1 MASKLSK
8 LIDRH
13 LNYYKR
19 AEKKDFDKA
28 RRFYRGNFFTGTD
41 SDIQG
46 LSGSSYLC
54 SKNMIYAIADTAVSA
69 LLGPNPSVGA
79 VARTPVSQDA
89 APAVTG
95 LIEYVFE
102 TNKFRRKAAT
112 SLIDA
117 VLCKR
122 GIFKT
127 GWDAKKDIPIIRA
140 INPSSVFFDLT
151 VRDAD
156 DIRYWIEA
164 TVISY
169 DEFKARVKSGQYKS
183 ELVKE
188 VTPDRYPKW
197 LLDENQKSTTDTVRD
212 AFQWVTIYEYYAR
225 ERGIMQHYVKQ
236 ADAVVFEDKIDYIPY
251 SMYTLNQ
258 SGIDC
263 LGLSEVQLV
272 LKQQETINDLLTHM
286 KQITYLQIPRVMYDS
301 GRVSEED
308 LNKAVEASAGSFIG
322 INPSNSEAL
331 RSLAT
336 LFYEMP
342 IPDSPAGV
350 KEFIARQE
358 DDAAFISALA
368 EAARGQVAGARTATE
383 MAIIDA
389 QLRTRLATRE
399 GHLNDALED
408 VAKKVFYLCKKYM
421 RDARLIRI
429 SGGNKWEQLSHKDL
443 IDIDVDF
450 EMIGYNPIRR
460 NPGMMAETLIQM
472 LPFLSQNQN
481 VDIRRLTEEI
491 LSNLGLP
498 SRILIPEADLIAQQE
513 AAAAQQQAMIMA
525 EQQAKLG
532 GAAAGRPA
540 IEAQQLAQLQQMM
553 AQLPPEEAEA
563 MATALAEKGLGG
575 AGPEPEAEDALP
587 EGGGA
592 PIRGEA

>member
-1 MASKLSK
+1 MPSKLSK

-19 AEKKDFDKA
+19 SEKKDFDKA
-28 RRFYRGNFFTGTD
+28 RRFYRGNFFTSSD
-41 SDIQG
+41 SDI
-46 LSGSSYLC
+46 SGMSSHSYLC
-54 SKNMIYAIADTAVSA
+54 SKNIIYAIADTAVSA

-79 VARTPVSQDA
+79 IARTPRSQDA
-89 APAVTG
+89 APSVTG
-95 LIEYVFE
+95 LVEYVFDA
-102 TNKFRRKAAT
+102 NKFRRKAAT
-112 SLIDA
+112 TLIDA

-127 GWDAKKDIPIIRA
+127 GWDAKKDIPIVRA
-140 INPSSVFFDLT
+140 INPSSIFFDLT

-169 DEFKARVKSGQYKS
+169 DEFKARVKSGQYKA

-197 LLDENQKSTTDTVRD
+197 LMDENQKSTTDTVRD
-212 AFQWVTIYEYYAR
+212 AFQWVTIYEYYDR
-225 ERGIMQHYVKQ
+225 ERGLMQHYIKQ

-251 SMYTLNQ
+251 SMFSLNQ

-301 GRVSEED
+301 GRVTEED
-308 LNKAVEASAGSFIG
+308 LNKAVDSSAGSFVG

-342 IPDSPAGV
+342 IPDSPTGV

-399 GHLNDALED
+399 GHLNDAIED
-408 VAKKVFYLCKKYM
+408 VARKVFYLCKKYM
-421 RDARLIRI
+421 KTNRLIRV
-429 SGGNKWEQLSHKDL
+429 SGSTKWAELSHKDL
-443 IDIDVDF
+443 VDMEVDF
-450 EMIGYNPIRR
+450 EMVSYNPISR

-472 LPFLSQNQN
+472 LPFFSQNEN
-481 VDIRRLTEEI
+481 VNIRRLTEEI
-491 LSNLGLP
+491 LTNLGLP
-498 SRILIPEADLIAQQE
+498 SRILIPEEDIIAAQE
-513 AAAAQQQAMIMA
+513 QAAAQQQAMIQA
-525 EQQAKLG
+525 EQTAKLG

-540 IEAQQLAQLQQMM
+540 MEAQQAAQVQQLM
-553 AQLPPEEAEA
+553 QTLPPEDAL
-563 MATALAEKGLGG
+563 ALAEELGAPVPSG
-575 AGPEPEAEDALP
+575 EVATEDVLP
-587 EGGGA
+587 GGGGA

>member
-1 MASKLSK
+1 
-8 LIDRH
+8 
-13 LNYYKR
+13 
-19 AEKKDFDKA
+19 
-28 RRFYRGNFFTGTD
+28 
-41 SDIQG
+41 
-46 LSGSSYLC
+46 
-54 SKNMIYAIADTAVSA
+54 
-69 LLGPNPSVGA
+69 
-79 VARTPVSQDA
+79 
-89 APAVTG
+89 
-95 LIEYVFE
+95 
-102 TNKFRRKAAT
+102 
-112 SLIDA
+112 
-117 VLCKR
+117 
-122 GIFKT
+122 
-127 GWDAKKDIPIIRA
+127 
-140 INPSSVFFDLT
+140 
-151 VRDAD
+151 
-156 DIRYWIEA
+156 
-164 TVISY
+164 
-169 DEFKARVKSGQYKS
+169 
-183 ELVKE
+183 
-188 VTPDRYPKW
+188 
-197 LLDENQKSTTDTVRD
+197 
-212 AFQWVTIYEYYAR
+212 
-225 ERGIMQHYVKQ
+225 MQHYVKQ

-421 RDARLIRI
+421 RETRLIRI
-429 SGGNKWEQLSHKDL
+429 AGGNKWEQLSHKDL
-443 IDIDVDF
+443 VDIDVDF

-498 SRILIPEADLIAQQE
+498 NRILIPEADLIAQQE

-540 IEAQQLAQLQQMM
+540 IEAQQMAQLQQLM

-563 MATALAEKGLGG
+563 MANALAEQGLGG
-575 AGPEPEAEDALP
+575 AAPEPETEEALP
-587 EGGGA
+587 GGGGS

>member
-1 MASKLSK
+1 MSSKLSK

-13 LNYYKR
+13 LSFYKR

-28 RRFYRGNFFTGTD
+28 RRFYRGNFFSGID

-46 LSGSSYLC
+46 LSDSSYLC
-54 SKNMIYAIADTAVSA
+54 SKNIIYAIADTAVSA

-79 VARTPVSQDA
+79 VARTPVSQEV

-102 TNKFRRKAAT
+102 ANRFRRKAAT

-140 INPSSVFFDLT
+140 INPSSLFFDLT

-169 DEFKARVKSGQYKS
+169 DEFQARVKSGQYKAD
-183 ELVKE
+183 LVKD

-197 LLDENQKSTTDTVRD
+197 LLDDNQKSTTDMVRD
-212 AFQWVTIYEYYAR
+212 AFKWVTVYEYYDR
-225 ERGIMQHYVKQ
+225 ERGLMQHYIKQ

-251 SMYTLNQ
+251 SMFTLNQ

-286 KQITYLQIPRVMYDS
+286 KQITYLQIPRVIYDS

-308 LNKAVEASAGSFIG
+308 LNKAVEASAGSFVG

-342 IPDSPAGV
+342 VPDSPAGV

-358 DDAAFISALA
+358 EDAAFISALA

-421 RDARLIRI
+421 RETRLIRI
-429 SGGNKWEQLSHKDL
+429 SGGNKWEQLGHKDL
-443 IDIDVDF
+443 VDVDVDF

-481 VDIRRLTEEI
+481 VDVRRLTEEI
-491 LSNLGLP
+491 LTNLGLP
-498 SRILIPEADLIAQQE
+498 SRILIPESQLIEEQQ
-513 AAAAQQQAMIMA
+513 ALAAQEQAMMMA

-532 GAAAGRPA
+532 GAAAGKPA
-540 IEAQQLAQLQQMM
+540 IEAQQMAQLQQMM
-553 AQLPPEEAEA
+553 AQMPPDEAEA
-563 MATALAEKGLGG
+563 MAMAIAEAQAGG
-575 AGPEPEAEDALP
+575 APEAPEEALP
-587 EGGGA
+587 GGGGA
-592 PIRGEA
+592 PIRGQA

>member
-1 MASKLSK
+1 MSSKLSK

-28 RRFYRGNFFTGTD
+28 RRFYRGNFFTGSD
-41 SDIQG
+41 SDMGG

-54 SKNMIYAIADTAVSA
+54 SKNIIYAIADTAVSA

-79 VARTPVSQDA
+79 VARTPVSQDV

-127 GWDAKKDIPIIRA
+127 GWDAKKDIPVIRA

-183 ELVKE
+183 DLVKE

-212 AFQWVTIYEYYAR
+212 AFQWVTIYEYYDR
-225 ERGIMQHYVKQ
+225 ERGLMQHYIKQ

-322 INPSNSEAL
+322 INPSNSDAL
-331 RSLAT
+331 QSLAT

-421 RDARLIRI
+421 RETRLIRI
-429 SGGNKWEQLSHKDL
+429 SGGTKWEQLSHKDL
-443 IDIDVDF
+443 VDIDVDF
-450 EMIGYNPIRR
+450 KMIGYNPIRR

-481 VDIRRLTEEI
+481 VDVRRLTEEI
-491 LSNLGLP
+491 LGNLGLP
-498 SRILIPEADLIAQQE
+498 NRILIPEADLIAQQE
-513 AAAAQQQAMIMA
+513 AAAAQQQAMMQA
-525 EQQAKLG
+525 EQQANLG
-532 GAAAGRPA
+532 GAAAGKPA

-575 AGPEPEAEDALP
+575 TVEEPETEDVLP
-587 EGGGA
+587 GGGGA

>member
-19 AEKKDFDKA
+19 SEKKDFDKA
-28 RRFYRGNFFTGTD
+28 RRFYRGNFFTSTD
-41 SDIQG
+41 SDVMG
-46 LSGSSYLC
+46 MSSHSYLC
-54 SKNMIYAIADTAVSA
+54 SKNIIYAIADTAVSA

-79 VARTPVSQDA
+79 VARTPRSQDA

-95 LIEYVFE
+95 LVDYVFDS
-102 TNKFRRKAAT
+102 NKFRRKAAT
-112 SLIDA
+112 TLIDA

-127 GWDAKKDIPIIRA
+127 GWDAKRDIPIIRA
-140 INPSSVFFDLT
+140 INPSSIFFDLT
-151 VRDAD
+151 VRDSD

-169 DEFKARVKSGQYKS
+169 DEFKARVKSGKYKAD
-183 ELVKE
+183 LVKE

-197 LLDENQKSTTDTVRD
+197 LLDENQKSSTDTVRD
-212 AFQWVTIYEYYAR
+212 AFQWVTIYEYYDR
-225 ERGIMQHYVKQ
+225 ERGIMQHYIKQ

-251 SMYTLNQ
+251 SMFSLNQ

-286 KQITYLQIPRVMYDS
+286 KQITYLQVPRVMYDS
-301 GRVSEED
+301 GRVTEED
-308 LNKAVEASAGSFIG
+308 LNKAVDSSAGSFVG

-342 IPDSPAGV
+342 IPDSPSGV
-350 KEFIARQE
+350 KDFIARQE
-358 DDAAFISALA
+358 EDAAFISALA

-399 GHLNDALED
+399 GHLNDAIED

-421 RDARLIRI
+421 QTNRMIRV
-429 SGGNKWEQLSHKDL
+429 SGSTKWAELSHKDL
-443 IDIDVDF
+443 VDIDVDF
-450 EMIGYNPIRR
+450 EIVSYNPIRR

-472 LPFLSQNQN
+472 LPFLSQNEN
-481 VDIRRLTEEI
+481 VNVRRLTEEI
-491 LSNLGLP
+491 LTNLGLP
-498 SRILIPEADLIAQQE
+498 SRILIPEEDIIAAQE
-513 AAAAQQQAMIMA
+513 ELAAQQQMMMQA

-532 GAAAGRPA
+532 GAAAGKPA
-540 IEAQQLAQLQQMM
+540 IDANQKIQEELMQMDPEQAALALQQ
-553 AQLPPEEAEA
+553 AGIEIPGSEE
-563 MATALAEKGLGG
+563 L
-575 AGPEPEAEDALP
+575 AEDALP
-587 EGGGA
+587 GGGGA
-592 PIRGEA
+592 PIRGQA

>member
-1 MASKLSK
+1 
-8 LIDRH
+8 
-13 LNYYKR
+13 
-19 AEKKDFDKA
+19 
-28 RRFYRGNFFTGTD
+28 
-41 SDIQG
+41 
-46 LSGSSYLC
+46 
-54 SKNMIYAIADTAVSA
+54 
-69 LLGPNPSVGA
+69 
-79 VARTPVSQDA
+79 
-89 APAVTG
+89 
-95 LIEYVFE
+95 
-102 TNKFRRKAAT
+102 
-112 SLIDA
+112 
-117 VLCKR
+117 
-122 GIFKT
+122 
-127 GWDAKKDIPIIRA
+127 
-140 INPSSVFFDLT
+140 
-151 VRDAD
+151 
-156 DIRYWIEA
+156 
-164 TVISY
+164 
-169 DEFKARVKSGQYKS
+169 VKSGQYKA

-212 AFQWVTIYEYYAR
+212 AFQWVTIYEYYDR
-225 ERGIMQHYVKQ
+225 ERGIMQHYIKQ

-251 SMYTLNQ
+251 SMFSLNQ

-301 GRVSEED
+301 GRVTEED
-308 LNKAVEASAGSFIG
+308 LNKAVDSSAGSFVG

-342 IPDSPAGV
+342 VPDSPTGV

-358 DDAAFISALA
+358 EDAAFISALA

-399 GHLNDALED
+399 GHLNDAIED

-421 RDARLIRI
+421 KTNRLIRV
-429 SGGNKWEQLSHKDL
+429 SGSTKWSELSHKDL
-443 IDIDVDF
+443 VDVDVDF
-450 EMIGYNPIRR
+450 EMVSYNPIRR

-472 LPFLSQNQN
+472 LPFLSQNEN
-481 VDIRRLTEEI
+481 VNVRRLTEEI
-491 LSNLGLP
+491 LTNLGLP
-498 SRILIPEADLIAQQE
+498 SRILIPEEDIL
-513 AAAAQQQAMIMA
+513 AAKEQAAQQQQAMMQA

-540 IEAQQLAQLQQMM
+540 IEADQAQQVQQLMQT
-553 AQLPPEEAEA
+553 LPPEDAA
-563 MATALAEKGLGG
+563 RLAEQLGTPIEG
-575 AGPEPEAEDALP
+575 AEELMEDALP
-587 EGGGA
+587 GGGGA

>member
-1 MASKLSK
+1 MSSKLSK

-19 AEKKDFDKA
+19 SEKKNFDKA
-28 RRFYRGNFFTGTD
+28 RRFYRGSFFTSSD
-41 SDIQG
+41 SDLTNAQTQ
-46 LSGSSYLC
+46 SYLC

-79 VARTPVSQDA
+79 VARNPNSQDA
-89 APAVTG
+89 ATSVTG

-102 TNKFRRKAAT
+102 TNRFRRKAAT
-112 SLIDA
+112 ALIDS

-127 GWDAKKDIPIIRA
+127 GWDAKKDIPVIRSV
-140 INPSSVFFDLT
+140 NPSSVFFDLT
-151 VRDAD
+151 VRDTD

-164 TVISY
+164 TVISF
-169 DEFKARVKSGQYKS
+169 DEFKQRVKSGQYKAD
-183 ELVKE
+183 LVKD

-197 LLDENQKSTTDTVRD
+197 LLDPNQQGATDTVRD
-212 AFQWVTIYEYYAR
+212 AFQWVTIYEYYDR
-225 ERGIMQHYVKQ
+225 ERGIMQHYIKQ

-251 SMYTLNQ
+251 SMFSLNQ

-272 LKQQETINDLLTHM
+272 LNQQDTINDLLTHM
-286 KQITYLQIPRVMYDS
+286 KQITYLMIPRIMYDS
-301 GRVSEED
+301 GRITEED

-331 RSLAT
+331 RTLAT

-342 IPDSPAGV
+342 MPDNPEGV
-350 KEFIARQE
+350 KEFVARQE

-368 EAARGQVAGARTATE
+368 EAARGQVVGARTATE

-408 VAKKVFYLCKKYM
+408 VAKKAFYLCKKYM
-421 RDARLIRI
+421 RETRMVRI
-429 SGGNKWEQLSHKDL
+429 AGNRKWAELNHGDL
-443 IDIDVDF
+443 VDVEVDF
-450 EMIGYNPIRR
+450 KMVSYNPIRR

-472 LPFLSQNQN
+472 LPYLAENPN
-481 VDIRRLTEEI
+481 VDLRRLTEEI
-491 LSNLGLP
+491 LTNLGLP
-498 SRILIPEADLIAQQE
+498 GRIMIPEEELIAQQQ
-513 AAAAQQQAMIMA
+513 AAAQQAQAA
-525 EQQAKLG
+525 EAQRSLG

-540 IEAQQLAQLQQMM
+540 MEAQQMAQIQEVM
-553 AQLPPEEAEA
+553 AQLPPEEAA
-563 MATALAEKGLGG
+563 ALADQVAGG
-575 AGPEPEAEDALP
+575 AGGAAPEEAMPA
-587 EGGGA
+587 GGGA
-592 PIRGEA
+592 PIRSGEA

>member
-13 LNYYKR
+13 LDYYKR

-28 RRFYRGNFFTGTD
+28 RRFYRGNFYSSSD

-46 LSGSSYLC
+46 LSDSSYLC
-54 SKNMIYAIADTAVSA
+54 SKNLIYAIADTAVSA

-79 VARTPVSQDA
+79 VARTPVSENA

-102 TNKFRRKAAT
+102 SNRFRRKAAT
-112 SLIDA
+112 TLIDA

-140 INPSSVFFDLT
+140 INPSSIFFDLT
-151 VRDAD
+151 VRDPD

-164 TVISY
+164 TVISFY
-169 DEFKARVKSGQYKS
+169 EFKARVKSGQYKS
-183 ELVKE
+183 ELAKE
-188 VTPDRYPKW
+188 VKPDRYPKW
-197 LLDENQKSTTDTVRD
+197 LLDENQRDKTNHVRD
-212 AFQWVTIYEYYAR
+212 AFRWVTVYEYYDR
-225 ERGIMQHYVKQ
+225 ERGLTQHYIKQ
-236 ADAVVFEDKIDYIPY
+236 ADAVVFEDKIDYVPY
-251 SMYTLNQ
+251 SMFTLNQ

-263 LGLSEVQLV
+263 TGLSEVQLV

-301 GRVSEED
+301 GRITEEN
-308 LNKAVEASAGSFIG
+308 LNKAVEAAAGSYVG
-322 INPSNSEAL
+322 INPSNSDAL

-342 IPDSPAGV
+342 IPSSPAGV

-421 RDARLIRI
+421 KDARLIRI
-429 SGGNKWEQLSHKDL
+429 SGSSKWEELSHKDL
-443 IDIDVDF
+443 IEIDVDF
-450 EMIGYNPIRR
+450 KMVGHNPIRR

-481 VDIRRLTEEI
+481 VDVRRLTEEI
-491 LSNLGLP
+491 LGNLGLP
-498 SRILIPEADLIAQQE
+498 SRILVPEAELLAQQQ
-513 AAAAQQQAMIMA
+513 AAAAQEQQMMMAQQQAN
-525 EQQAKLG
+525 LG

-540 IEAQQLAQLQQMM
+540 MEAQEAAQLQQVL
-553 AQLPPEEAEA
+553 AQLPPEEAEEMV
-563 MATALAEKGLGG
+563 MAIAQQKAAEQGG
-575 AGPEPEAEDALP
+575 APTEDALP
-587 EGGGA
+587 GGGGA
-592 PIRGEA
+592 PIRE

>member
-19 AEKKDFDKA
+19 SEKKDFDKA
-28 RRFYRGNFFTGTD
+28 RRFYRGNFFTSTD
-41 SDIQG
+41 SDIG
-46 LSGSSYLC
+46 GSASHTYLC
-54 SKNMIYAIADTAVSA
+54 SKNIIYAIADTAVSA

-79 VARTPVSQDA
+79 VARTPRSQDA
-89 APAVTG
+89 APVVTG
-95 LIEYVFE
+95 LVDYVFDA
-102 TNKFRRKAAT
+102 NKFRRKAAT
-112 SLIDA
+112 TLIDA

-122 GIFKT
+122 GVFKT
-127 GWDAKKDIPIIRA
+127 GWDAKKDVPIIRA
-140 INPSSVFFDLT
+140 INPSSIFFDLT
-151 VRDAD
+151 VRDSD

-169 DEFKARVKSGQYKS
+169 DEFKARVKSGQYKAD
-183 ELVKE
+183 LVKE

-197 LLDENQKSTTDTVRD
+197 LLDENQKASTDSVRD
-212 AFQWVTIYEYYAR
+212 AFQWVTVYEYYDR
-225 ERGIMQHYVKQ
+225 ERGIMQHYIKQ

-251 SMYTLNQ
+251 SMFSLNQ

-286 KQITYLQIPRVMYDS
+286 KQITYLQVPRVMYDS
-301 GRVSEED
+301 GRVTEED
-308 LNKAVEASAGSFIG
+308 LNKAVDASAGSFVG

-342 IPDSPAGV
+342 IPDSPSGV

-358 DDAAFISALA
+358 EDAAFISALA

-399 GHLNDALED
+399 GHLNDAIED

-421 RDARLIRI
+421 KTNRMIRV
-429 SGGNKWEQLSHKDL
+429 SGSTKWAELSHKDL
-443 IDIDVDF
+443 VDVEVDF
-450 EMIGYNPIRR
+450 EIVSYNPIRR

-472 LPFLSQNQN
+472 LPFLSQNEN
-481 VDIRRLTEEI
+481 VNIRRLTEEI
-491 LSNLGLP
+491 LTNLGLP
-498 SRILIPEADLIAQQE
+498 SRILIPEEDILAAKEE
-513 AAAAQQQAMIMA
+513 AMAQQQMMMQA

-532 GAAAGRPA
+532 GAAAGEPA
-540 IEAQQLAQLQQMM
+540 LQAQQQLEQELMAMDPDDAAAALAQAGVQVPESQQP
-553 AQLPPEEAEA
+553 AEES
-563 MATALAEKGLGG
+563 LVG
-575 AGPEPEAEDALP
+575 
-587 EGGGA
+587 GGGA
-592 PIRGEA
+592 PIRGQA

>member
-19 AEKKDFDKA
+19 SEKKDFDKA
-28 RRFYRGNFFTGTD
+28 RRFYRGNFFTSTD
-41 SDIQG
+41 SDVMG
-46 LSGSSYLC
+46 MSSNSYLC
-54 SKNMIYAIADTAVSA
+54 SKNIIYAIADTAVSA

-79 VARTPVSQDA
+79 VARTPRSQDA

-95 LIEYVFE
+95 LVDYVFDS
-102 TNKFRRKAAT
+102 NKFRRKAAT
-112 SLIDA
+112 TLIDA

-127 GWDAKKDIPIIRA
+127 GWDAKRDIPIIRA
-140 INPSSVFFDLT
+140 INPSSIFFDLT
-151 VRDAD
+151 VRDSD

-169 DEFKARVKSGQYKS
+169 DEFKARVKSGKYKAD
-183 ELVKE
+183 LVKE

-197 LLDENQKSTTDTVRD
+197 LLDENQKSSTDTVRD
-212 AFQWVTIYEYYAR
+212 AFQWVTIYEYYDR
-225 ERGIMQHYVKQ
+225 ERGIMQHYIKQ

-251 SMYTLNQ
+251 SMFSLNQ

-286 KQITYLQIPRVMYDS
+286 KQITYLQVPRVMYDS
-301 GRVSEED
+301 GRVTEED
-308 LNKAVEASAGSFIG
+308 LNKAVDSSAGSFVG

-342 IPDSPAGV
+342 IPDSPSGV
-350 KEFIARQE
+350 KDFIARQE
-358 DDAAFISALA
+358 EDAAFISALA

-399 GHLNDALED
+399 GHLNDAIED

-421 RDARLIRI
+421 QTNRMIRV
-429 SGGNKWEQLSHKDL
+429 SGSTKWAELSHKDL
-443 IDIDVDF
+443 VDIDVDF
-450 EMIGYNPIRR
+450 EIVSYNPIRR

-472 LPFLSQNQN
+472 LPFLSQNEN
-481 VDIRRLTEEI
+481 VNVRRLTEEI
-491 LSNLGLP
+491 LTNLGLP
-498 SRILIPEADLIAQQE
+498 SRILIPEEDIIAAQE
-513 AAAAQQQAMIMA
+513 ELAAQQQMMMQA

-532 GAAAGRPA
+532 GAAAGKPA
-540 IEAQQLAQLQQMM
+540 MEAGEKMQEELAAMD
-553 AQLPPEEAEA
+553 PEEAA
-563 MATALAEKGLGG
+563 DIMAQMGLITPG
-575 AGPEPEAEDALP
+575 EEELAEDALP
-587 EGGGA
+587 GGGGA
-592 PIRGEA
+592 PIRGQV